1 MDLSNRPNRNII
13 SPITFIAP
21 SGENHARMARSATT
35 TTASSPILM
44 AFCEVESLAEM
55 AAILP
60 SLGRYCVQRRA
71 LFPDRDR
78 WRRALQSRD
87 GHVFRYSRH
96 DDTAF
101 GSAHDP
107 LLRRISQ
114 APRKNTSCMCAIG
127 LQSSFHL
134 PLYSRNGCFNAN

>member
-44 AFCEVESLAEM
+44 AFREAESLAEM
-55 AAILP
+55 AAILR
-60 SLGRYCVQRRA
+60 SSGRYCVQRRA

-78 WRRALQSRD
+78 GAELYKSRD

-101 GSAHDP
+101 GSAP
-107 LLRRISQ
+107 GSVTTSNLAS
-114 APRKNTSCMCAIG
+114 PRKNTSCMCAIG